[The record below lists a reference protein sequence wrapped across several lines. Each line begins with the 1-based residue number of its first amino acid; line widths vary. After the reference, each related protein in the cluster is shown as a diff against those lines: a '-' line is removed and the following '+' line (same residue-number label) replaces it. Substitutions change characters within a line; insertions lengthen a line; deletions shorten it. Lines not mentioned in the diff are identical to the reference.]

1 MSEFGRRVRS
11 NRSQGTDHGHGG
23 MMLVIGGK
31 VRGGKMYGQWPGLET
46 EQLDRGVDLAVM
58 VN

>member
-11 NRSQGTDHGHGG
+11 NRSQGTGHGG
-23 MMLVIGGK
+23 MILVMGGK

-46 EQLDRGVDLAVM
+46 
-58 VN
+58 